1 MQCVIGSSNLLIEL
15 IIWEVLIYAGQG
27 RQCTID
33 MNFSFATTYKLQKAH
48 RNQAEELFH
57 FTESSFLYNKNVEL
71 ILAMNITFGIFSV
84 AIASCRKS

>member
-15 IIWEVLIYAGQG
+15 IIWEMLIYAGQG
-27 RQCTID
+27 RQCKID

-57 FTESSFLYNKNVEL
+57 FTESSFLYNYVECGANFGYEYYF
-71 ILAMNITFGIFSV
+71 LAYFLS
-84 AIASCRKS
+84 R